1 METEMEN
8 AASELKDTVSEYGY
22 TASGIT
28 YLIEQGKYLAQVSR
42 GTDYFSCK
50 GQTVCEAIAAV
61 GDRLHKEA
69 NPDKKALIAELQRQ
83 IAKLEA

>member
-28 YLIEQGKYLAQVSR
+28 YLIEQGKYLAQVSK
-42 GTDYFSCK
+42 GADYFSCK